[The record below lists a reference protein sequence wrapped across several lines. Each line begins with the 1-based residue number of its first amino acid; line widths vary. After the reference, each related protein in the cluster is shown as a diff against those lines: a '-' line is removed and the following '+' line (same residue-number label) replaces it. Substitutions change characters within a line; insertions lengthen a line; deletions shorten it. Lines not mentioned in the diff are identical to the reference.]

1 MLDDDS
7 TIDTEALYEL
17 DLFKGLDIAAARKY
31 LNHAEHHLLPKGEI
45 LLSPRSDN
53 RDLYIVLNG
62 LLSVHLDSPS
72 SDLIAT
78 ITIGECAGEMSL
90 FDEGTPSAYVVA
102 ADDVRILKMSG
113 EMVWDMIDNCEGFAK
128 NFLHLTS
135 SRMRTSNRSMSNS
148 RRIQEHYENRAN
160 IDSLTRLHNR
170 RWIDQNLPQAFET
183 CVADKIPLCLM
194 MLDIDHFKKYNDDH
208 GHLAGDACLKVVSEA
223 IRISIRPSDLLG
235 RFGGEEFVLA
245 LPETNNEGAYKL
257 AERIR
262 STIENNDWECN
273 ESAMK
278 INISI
283 GLSSLDRHDND
294 ENQDDDIQVS
304 NVLREADRA
313 LYYVKQHG
321 RNNVKSFSEIP

>member
-1 MLDDDS
+1 MLEDDS
-7 TIDTEALYEL
+7 TL
-17 DLFKGLDIAAARKY
+17 DSQLLFDLSLFQGLDISTAREY
-31 LNHAEHHLLPKGEI
+31 LDHAEHHILPKGEI
-45 LLSPRSDN
+45 LLSPRSGN
-53 RDLYIVLNG
+53 NDLYVVLSG
-62 LLSVHLDSPS
+62 LLSVHLESPS
-72 SDLIAT
+72 SDMIAT
-78 ITIGECAGEMSL
+78 INIGECAGEMSL

-235 RFGGEEFVLA
+235 RFGGEEFVVLLPDTNLA
-245 LPETNNEGAYKL
+245 SSEGVANRIKNEVEKAEVTGHKLEILPSVT
-257 AERIR
+257 
-262 STIENNDWECN
+262 
-273 ESAMK
+273 
-278 INISI
+278 ISI
-283 GLSSLDRHDND
+283 GVTESKADAVY
-294 ENQDDDIQVS
+294 EDIFKA
-304 NVLREADRA
+304 ADVA
-313 LYYVKQHG
+313 LYKAKESG
-321 RNNVKSFSEIP
+321 RNCICYEE